1 MISKKVTPS
10 KIILHTIIILFCICC
25 IVPILAIAA
34 ISLTTDQ
41 DIYLYGGYK
50 LIPKTPTFY
59 AYKFIFKDS
68 SQIIRSFLVSIITTG
83 LGTFVSVVLTIGIAY
98 PLSVKGYR
106 FRKILLYLII
116 IPLVFNGGMVP
127 TYIVMTKFVHLQN
140 TIWAHILPFALF
152 PFYIILLRTFFAQL
166 PDALRESAIID
177 GARELQILRHIM
189 LPLSKPALA
198 TITLF
203 TLLRIWNDTW
213 YTGMLYVDEP
223 SLTTVPMLLQQ
234 MLNNI
239 IYMRRAADML
249 GIDVGKIPAESS
261 RMAMCLISIG
271 IVLFIFPFFQKYF
284 VRGLTVGSIKG

>member
-1 MISKKVTPS
+1 MSIRRIKPP
-10 KIILHTIIILFCICC
+10 TIIIHSIVILFCICC
-25 IVPILAIAA
+25 IIPILAVGA
-34 ISLTTDQ
+34 ISITTDQ
-41 DIYLYGGYK
+41 DIYLKGGYK
-50 LIPKTPTFY
+50 LIPINPTLY
-59 AYKFIFKDS
+59 AYKFIFQES
-68 SQIIRSFLVSIITTG
+68 SVIIRSFIISIVTTG
-83 LGTFVSVVLTIGIAY
+83 LGTFLSVVLTIGFAY

-127 TYIVMTKFVHLQN
+127 TYIIMTKVIHIQN

-166 PDALRESAIID
+166 PGALRESAIID

-239 IYMRRAADML
+239 IYMRRAADQL
-249 GIDVGKIPAESS
+249 GINVGKIPAESS
-261 RMAMCLISIG
+261 RMAMCLISIV

-284 VRGLTVGSIKG
+284 IRGLTVGSIKG